1 MSDNL
6 KPCPFCG
13 GDATLSIGKYG
24 NGAPWPYIECEQ
36 CAAST
41 EPHIWNTRA
50 DLHDDTKAQ
59 LAECEARLRKAVEAL
74 KSLIQ
79 HAYNCEKE
87 LTEEL
92 HHMDFCGESLLLIN
106 ARAVL
111 AEIEKG
117 GV

>member
-1 MSDNL
+1 M
-6 KPCPFCG
+6 G
-13 GDATLSIGKYG
+13 RRRR
-24 NGAPWPYIECEQ
+24 
-36 CAAST
+36 
-41 EPHIWNTRA
+41 HRA
-50 DLHDDTKAQ
+50 ILQAKAQ
-59 LAECEARLRKAVEAL
+59 LAKAVEAL

-106 ARAVL
+106 ARAVM